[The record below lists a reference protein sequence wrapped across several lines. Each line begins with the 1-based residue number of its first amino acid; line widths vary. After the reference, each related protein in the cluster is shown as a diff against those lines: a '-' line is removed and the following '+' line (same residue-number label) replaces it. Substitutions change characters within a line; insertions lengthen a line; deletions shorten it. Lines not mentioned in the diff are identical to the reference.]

1 MLFRRGLHLLL
12 LLFTNCWLSLTSH
25 TISVLQCWTVSCTCI
40 RYAIGAVAGTERVW
54 LVRLTCISDKSEKV
68 TSWQDISFE
77 KNVWNGSEDA
87 KATKQSKKNSLL
99 GKTKPEQP
107 SISCCAKSCWRL
119 PPWLWAHSRGTSLW
133 ECHRF
138 VSTKDHCSCR
148 DN

>member
-40 RYAIGAVAGTERVW
+40 RYAIGAVAETERVW
-54 LVRLTCISDKSEKV
+54 LARLTCISDKSEKV

-87 KATKQSKKNSLL
+87 KATKQSELYFREDKTRTAFHQLL
-99 GKTKPEQP
+99 CEILLKTSAMVVSSFTRYKPLRMSQICINKRP
-107 SISCCAKSCWRL
+107 L
-119 PPWLWAHSRGTSLW
+119 FL
-133 ECHRF
+133 
-138 VSTKDHCSCR
+138 
-148 DN
+148 